1 MAFASDATN
10 LVTGDT
16 NWETDIF
23 VRDRVAGTTERVSV
37 ASDGT
42 EADDSSGQPTI
53 SSDGRYVAFI
63 SRAANLITGDTN
75 FASDVFVHDRVSGT
89 TERVNV
95 ASDEGQSWSGAPLA
109 PWNLAQLSLSGD
121 GRYVAFVSGAN
132 DLVAGDTNGSRDVFV
147 RDRVAG
153 TTERVSVAS
162 DGSQADAGTDS
173 YGVSISGDGRFVA
186 FQSAASNL
194 APGWA
199 TPSVFVHDRV
209 TGGTERVSVASDGS
223 QADTSSFW
231 PSLSDDGRY
240 VAFESGATNLVAG
253 DTNGTFDIFVHD
265 RVAGGTARVN
275 VASDGSQSSTAA
287 DYPSISGDGRY
298 VTFYSTATDLVADDT
313 NGYRDAFVHDAVT
326 GTTER
331 LSIASDGTQS
341 NNSSEPTVGVR
352 TMSANG
358 RYAVFNSFASNLV
371 AGDTNGSDDVFV
383 RDRGAIKHITRL
395 PKELYGHRLN
405 GGYASDPVNTA
416 TGNFTQTDT
425 DLDFPQAV
433 FGLGWRRT
441 YNSLDTLSGPM
452 GPGWTSGFDAHVVEE
467 PDGSVTLTDWDGRVV
482 TFLPAAGGGWDR
494 PEEMFADLVRE
505 LDDSLS
511 LRFFSGEEWD
521 FDADGRLEMTAS
533 WDGQNVTF
541 TYDASSRLTSATS
554 STGYSLTFTYD
565 PSERI
570 SQVASSDG
578 RGVSYSYGANGA
590 LATATDAA
598 GGTTTYTT
606 DGAGRITVITDPD
619 GKPVIANTYDSEGRV
634 ATQTTPSGDTVTFTY
649 NDETG
654 VTAVAHAAFGAV
666 TSYAHDT
673 QGRLTSI
680 TDSYGAILTKAYDS
694 NGNLTSMVDRR
705 G

>member
-1 MAFASDATN
+1 MRVHRGFVAVLTGVLLNVGVPLVPFVAVAPAGATGESTARVSVASDGTEGDGGTWEATISDDGRYVAFTSDAST
-10 LVTGDT
+10 LVGDDT
-16 NWETDIF
+16 NWESDIF
-23 VRDRVAGTTERVSV
+23 VRDREVGTTERVSV

-42 EADDSSGQPTI
+42 EANSYSGQPRI
-53 SSDGRYVAFI
+53 SADGRYVAFI
-63 SRAANLITGDTN
+63 SRADNLVSADN
-75 FASDVFVHDRVSGT
+75 NWDDDVFLHDRVTGS
-89 TERVNV
+89 TERVNLTS
-95 ASDEGQSWSGAPLA
+95 AGAESSNTALLHPS
-109 PWNLAQLSLSGD
+109 NIGQLSMSAD
-121 GRYVAFVSGAN
+121 GRYVAFVTSAN
-132 DLVAGDTNGSRDVFV
+132 DLVTGDTNGSPDAFV

-162 DGSQADAGTDS
+162 DGSQADAGTQF
-173 YGVSISGDGRFVA
+173 YGVSISGDGRYVA
-186 FQSAASNL
+186 FQSYASNL
-194 APGWA
+194 VPGWA
-199 TPSVFVHDRV
+199 ELSIFVHDSV
-209 TGGTERVSVASDGS
+209 TGTTERVSVASDGS
-223 QADTSSFW
+223 QANNASFE

-240 VAFESGATNLVAG
+240 VAFESAATNLVAG

-275 VASDGSQSSTAA
+275 VASDGTQSNTPA
-287 DYPSISGDGRY
+287 DFPSISGDGRY
-298 VTFYSTATDLVADDT
+298 VSFYSAAGDLVADDT
-313 NGYRDAFVHDAVT
+313 NAQQDAFLHDAAT
-326 GTTER
+326 GATER
-331 LSIASDGTQS
+331 LSVASDGTQG
-341 NNSSEPTVGVR
+341 NGSSDTTVGVR
-352 TMSANG
+352 TVSANG
-358 RYAVFNSFASNLV
+358 RYVVFNSWASNLV
-371 AGDTNGSDDVFV
+371 GGDTNGSADVFV

-482 TFLPAAGGGWDR
+482 TFQPAAGGGWDR

-505 LDDSLS
+505 LDDTLS
-511 LRFFSGEEWD
+511 LRYFSGEEWD
-521 FDADGRLEMTAS
+521 FDADGRLETTSS

-541 TYDASSRLTSATS
+541 TYDASSRLTAATS

-565 PSERI
+565 PSDRI

-578 RGVSYSYGANGA
+578 RAVSYTYGANGA

-606 DGAGRITVITDPD
+606 DGAGRITAITDPD
-619 GKPVIANTYDSEGRV
+619 AKPVIANTYDS
-634 ATQTTPSGDTVTFTY
+634 
-649 NDETG
+649 
-654 VTAVAHAAFGAV
+654 
-666 TSYAHDT
+666 
-673 QGRLTSI
+673 
-680 TDSYGAILTKAYDS
+680 
-694 NGNLTSMVDRR
+694 
-705 G
+705 